1 MQNIIDYSEN
11 CARMYTKE
19 VIMEIGIHNQI
30 LENDTNIVHLVET
43 IFSRALQLGVSDIHI
58 EPVGEYTR
66 VRVRLDGLLKELCRV
81 PIVRH
86 NGIVSRIKLLS
97 EMDIAEKRLPQDGR
111 LSAKFQERD
120 IDMRI
125 ASLPTMEGEKLAIR
139 ILDKNTSLM
148 SLESLDFSEK
158 NLQEY
163 KKLIRAANG
172 LVLVTG
178 PTGSGK
184 TTTLYAT
191 LNEINSEDRNV
202 VTIEDPVEY
211 QLPGANQV
219 AINKKIG
226 LDFATGLRALM
237 RQDPNIIMLGEI
249 RDQVSASIAVQAA
262 LTGHMV
268 FSTLHTNSSLGAIS
282 RLIDMGIEPFLL
294 LSGLR
299 GVVAQRLVRR
309 VCPFCKKAYK
319 ASVLERSYLG
329 IKEDL
334 ELMRGSG
341 CSYCFGTGYRGRVA
355 IHELLTLDDKL
366 STMIMRKEEESA
378 QLQYIRAKGGQ
389 TLKEDGIIKA
399 MQGITTVEE
408 LLRTAIV
415 E

>member
-1 MQNIIDYSEN
+1 
-11 CARMYTKE
+11 
-19 VIMEIGIHNQI
+19 MEIGIHNQI

-58 EPVGEYTR
+58 EPVGEFTR

-111 LSAKFQERD
+111 LSAEFQGRD
-120 IDMRI
+120 IDLRI

-148 SLESLDFSEK
+148 SLESLDFSEQ

-191 LNEINSEDRNV
+191 LNEINGEDRNV

-319 ASVLERSYLG
+319 ASVLERRYLG